1 MRRLHIVFG
10 LVVAGV
16 LLHGMT
22 MSGTGAES
30 GAGAGDRLALNKV
43 VLFKSGVGYFELRGR
58 VQAGEGVPLAFKRD
72 QMNDLLKSL
81 TVLNLTGGGIG
92 NVVYDSQKTAAQE
105 LSDYTFELKKG
116 DGLPQV
122 LEQLQGSPVELTT
135 GNSVFKG
142 TVVGVERRMTL
153 DGEVQ
158 IPLFYLSI
166 LDTSGQFRS
175 FQTDE
180 IVGIR
185 FLDRKLNQEMERYLE
200 ILFRNLRKDEK
211 TVVFTP
217 TGKGMQEIFVS
228 YVVEA
233 PVWKATYRIVLPEM
247 NQGKKPFLQG
257 WAIVD
262 NVSGTDW
269 KDVDLRLVSGLPV
282 SFVQNLYDPQY
293 IHRPVVRTETEAPAA
308 PAMVEA
314 GMQADRMLMAPAPMP
329 KAEMKRAKAV
339 AAGRETETAPR
350 EAIPIPERMRE
361 LKADVATREV
371 GEMFEYRIDHPV
383 SIQRNQSALVPIVA
397 KEMDAESVDL
407 YNEAARPGNPLAA
420 VRLKNTTGLTLE
432 GGTVTV
438 FQGGSY
444 AGEALTPTLKPNEQ
458 RYIAY
463 AVDLGLHV
471 HTRAGTKTEE
481 VDRVVINRGVLR
493 MHHAVIETKTYTLD
507 NKGPRVKTVVIDH
520 PYHPDWKLLNTEKPI
535 ETTDNYLRFEVN
547 APALKATAFSV
558 REMRD
563 SWESISVSNLTSDQ
577 IVLFAGRKYLDPK
590 IHKQLEKIVSLKSDI
605 NAVDRDLKAIE
616 KNREQI
622 FIDQKRL
629 RDNLQGLG
637 QTTEEKELRSRYI
650 QQLNEQETYL
660 EKERGREKVLEGQ
673 LEAKQKEMNALIA
686 ALEQDLDVTKGM
698 KEGGGEK

>member
-1 MRRLHIVFG
+1 
-10 LVVAGV
+10 
-16 LLHGMT
+16 MT